1 MPMVL
6 QVCTSQMNTQLGQR
20 FSHWTNI
27 IQYRCPVRN
36 IFATDSFATTPTR
49 IPQNMAKFF
58 LKITVKYVRSLTRPN
73 TGENIVKVER
83 RRSAPPGPIKAA
95 GPRLAANDRGVL
107 HHQSGPGHRRP
118 HLPAV
123 LRICRRT
130 QKDNK
135 QETHHTT
142 TTQPHH
148 TTRPP
153 HHLAVRYICS
163 AATNSTRCTYT
174 I

>member
-1 MPMVL
+1 MFILKMPMVL
-6 QVCTSQMNTQLGQR
+6 QVCTSQMNTHLGHR

-83 RRSAPPGPIKAA
+83 RRSAPPGPIITKRYMKFHV
-95 GPRLAANDRGVL
+95 GSGCRGLAFR
-107 HHQSGPGHRRP
+107 SGP
-118 HLPAV
+118 
-123 LRICRRT
+123 T
-130 QKDNK
+130 S
-135 QETHHTT
+135 
-142 TTQPHH
+142 
-148 TTRPP
+148 PP
-153 HHLAVRYICS
+153 PPPPPPPP
-163 AATNSTRCTYT
+163 
-174 I
+174 